1 MIKLKENA
9 SKIFLDEF
17 GVGEIQLKPV
27 DNSLSYVWLPIEV
40 FIDRYLNEGKYKYT
54 RILAQDNLA
63 GIRLYLYDDREEKY
77 NFVFSTKDTN
87 ISVQDEYFD
96 TYRILS
102 NNLPNYYDCNL
113 KRNFQHILEY
123 FETLY
128 YDYSQQLTS
137 VSLFIED
144 VMHQFECHMLEAVY
158 KFYKDIVNCIV
169 DTRDKRT
176 VKNLLNSIKDEFIEN
191 YGDDEPEFSDIEN
204 DYDIIVEIIDEF
216 FCDIEEE
223 YDELYIKRKGGEE
236 VAYSDLIDAIFNK
249 DALSTLG
256 VIEDILNERY
266 DGDTSF
272 RDVLCIF
279 DVLNYFVVYSE
290 NLLVFR
296 IKEIDKEE
304 E

>member
-27 DNSLSYVWLPIEV
+27 DNSLSYVWIPIEV
-40 FIDRYLNEGKYKYT
+40 FIDRYLNEENCRYT
-54 RILAQDNLA
+54 RILAQENLA

-77 NFVFSTKDTN
+77 NFVFSTKDTD
-87 ISVQDEYFD
+87 ISVQDKYFD

-102 NNLPNYYDCNL
+102 NNLPNYYDCNP

-169 DTRDKRT
+169 DLGDIEKIR
-176 VKNLLNSIKDEFIEN
+176 NLFASIKDEFIEE
-191 YGDDEPEFSDIEN
+191 YEDDDEFVDIEN
-204 DYDIIVEIIDEF
+204 DYDILVEIINEF
-216 FCDIEEE
+216 FCNIEEE
-223 YDELYIKRKGGEE
+223 YDEIYLEKDNGEE
-236 VAYSDLIDAIFNK
+236 IPYSESINEIFSNDPVA
-249 DALSTLG
+249 ALG
-256 VIEDILNERY
+256 RIEDILNEAY
-266 DGDTSF
+266 DGNVSLRDMMCIL
-272 RDVLCIF
+272 DVLDSFIT
-279 DVLNYFVVYSE
+279 YSE
-290 NLLVFR
+290 DLLVDK
-296 IKEIDKEE
+296 IKELEREE
-304 E
+304 

>member
-40 FIDRYLNEGKYKYT
+40 FIDRYLNDSKYSYT

-102 NNLPNYYDCNL
+102 NNLPNYYDCNP

-144 VMHQFECHMLEAVY
+144 VMHQFECHMLESVD
-158 KFYKDIVNCIV
+158 KFYKDIINCIV
-169 DTRDKRT
+169 DFGDIEKIR
-176 VKNLLNSIKDEFIEN
+176 NLFASIKDEFIEE
-191 YGDDEPEFSDIEN
+191 YEDEPEFVDIEN
-204 DYDIIVEIIDEF
+204 DYDILVEIINEF
-216 FCDIEEE
+216 FCNIEEE
-223 YDELYIKRKGGEE
+223 YDEIYLEKENGEKIPYLE
-236 VAYSDLIDAIFNK
+236 LINEIFLNDPVAS
-249 DALSTLG
+249 LG
-256 VIEDILNERY
+256 RIEDILDEEY
-266 DGDTSF
+266 DGNVSLRDTM
-272 RDVLCIF
+272 CIF
-279 DVLNYFVVYSE
+279 DVLDSFITYSE
-290 NLLVFR
+290 DLLVDK
-296 IKEIDKEE
+296 IKELEREE
-304 E
+304 

>member
-1 MIKLKENA
+1 MIKLKEDA

-27 DNSLSYVWLPIEV
+27 DNSLNYVWLPIEV
-40 FIDRYLNEGKYKYT
+40 FIDRYLKKEKCRYT
-54 RILAQDNLA
+54 RILAQENLA
-63 GIRLYLYDDREEKY
+63 GIRLYLYDDRDELY
-77 NFVFSTKDTN
+77 NFVLTRYGNNGVPDYRVN
-87 ISVQDEYFD
+87 IFD
-96 TYRILS
+96 IIS
-102 NNLPNYYDCNL
+102 NNLYDGDDSECNEFL
-113 KRNFQHILEY
+113 NVLDY
-123 FETLY
+123 FEHLY
-128 YDYSQQLTS
+128 CNYSDQLDSLSMFIKDIMVDFNDYIS
-137 VSLFIED
+137 
-144 VMHQFECHMLEAVY
+144 EAVENM
-158 KFYKDIVNCIV
+158 YKDIVNCIV

-191 YGDDEPEFSDIEN
+191 YEDDEPEFSDIEN
-204 DYDIIVEIIDEF
+204 DYDIIVEIIDNF

-266 DGDTSF
+266 DGDPSF

-296 IKEIDKEE
+296 LKEIDKEE